1 MAASGVDVHGTAG
14 TPMSQIPQILG
25 ALLLLAAFVSAQ
37 AGLVDDTKVS
47 YLACNAVGSGI
58 LAAIAYSDRNWGFL
72 LLEGTWA
79 FVSTISLGQQ
89 GFRVRKA
96 RSSMTVDGAA
106 PTELPGELSL
116 RQSRAVTLIGDELSN
131 PHRLIRLL
139 RNSYATSQGR
149 QWLQPHV
156 IWWVL
161 TFLRDNG
168 IRADFDTLTAPG
180 LRRKIIE
187 MPLPVGHGPVEPE
200 EHTRQN
206 FDLWW
211 SILIDIAR
219 TVYKPQWRRMLSG
232 RATNL
237 PDYAELRRRATGL
250 GIQPWMSSATYE
262 ELSAIAHSLAVIG
275 AYSRRGRVGSD
286 KIMTDVLL
294 PELLLAE
301 MQWLKLPNGRPVVG
315 GRPSV
320 DIVLLRRYATVA
332 RRWAD
337 DRYLDPY
344 DHMYLCAGDI
354 LDNLSRDRTSPSAVG
369 SILHMYDT
377 ICRADG
383 APLTS
388 DRLQLSP
395 SSPIVTARTSSRSD
409 R

>member
-1 MAASGVDVHGTAG
+1 
-14 TPMSQIPQILG
+14 MSQIPQVLG
-25 ALLLLAAFVSAQ
+25 ALLLLAAFVAAQ
-37 AGLVDDTKVS
+37 AGLVDDTKIS
-47 YLACNAVGSGI
+47 YLACNAIGSGI
-58 LAAIAYSDRNWGFL
+58 LAVIAYTDRNWGFL

-79 FVSTISLGQQ
+79 LVSAISLGQQ
-89 GFRVRKA
+89 GFRA
-96 RSSMTVDGAA
+96 RAA
-106 PTELPGELSL
+106 HSNLAADNGVLAEFPGKLSIPPG
-116 RQSRAVTLIGDELSN
+116 RAVTLIGDELSN

-156 IWWVL
+156 IWWSL

-168 IRADFDTLTAPG
+168 IRADFDTLTSPG

-200 EHTRQN
+200 EHVRQN

-219 TVYKPQWRRMLSG
+219 TVYTPRRRRLLSWRAAG
-232 RATNL
+232 L
-237 PDYAELRRRATGL
+237 PNYAELRSRTTRL

-262 ELSAIAHSLAVIG
+262 ELSAIAHSLAVIDE
-275 AYSRRGRVGSD
+275 YSRRGRVGSD
-286 KIMTDVLL
+286 EIMTEVLL

-301 MQWLKLPNGRPVVG
+301 MQWLKLPNGRPVTG

-344 DHMYLCAGDI
+344 DHMYLRAGDI
-354 LDNLSRDRTSPSAVG
+354 LAHLSRDRTSPSADG

-383 APLTS
+383 APLAA
-388 DRLQLSP
+388 DRLQ
-395 SSPIVTARTSSRSD
+395 SSSSLVTARTSSRSD